1 MFDGEV
7 LDTADTV
14 HRTTAKC
21 RGVTFGS
28 LGNTRD
34 DFKSPGD
41 KDGLGINYWGAEEG
55 RRLISP
61 ELREDALSVKSNLEV
76 KCFPKHSDAA

>member
-1 MFDGEV
+1 MLLTEFTG
-7 LDTADTV
+7 LLLNA
-14 HRTTAKC
+14 
-21 RGVTFGS
+21 GS
-28 LGNTRD
+28 HLQLVYCLGNTRD

-76 KCFPKHSDAA
+76 KCFPKHSEGWPRRP

>member
-1 MFDGEV
+1 MFEDDEDV
-7 LDTADTV
+7 DAANRI

-34 DFKSPGD
+34 DFMSPGD
-41 KDGLGINYWGAEEG
+41 KDGLGINYWGRGGKETVF
-55 RRLISP
+55 S
-61 ELREDALSVKSNLEV
+61 
-76 KCFPKHSDAA
+76 